1 MNVLAKLE
9 KAIKDLPVLPDATGS
24 DEIAMFSENVPTD
37 LAKEDAWEYLDP
49 MLNRFLGFNRSAE
62 SIYNELRGGARGLSG
77 MAQYLKDFVRRY
89 DIDGALLEGKIER
102 LVNVIQMQCVDM
114 IRAK

>member
-1 MNVLAKLE
+1 
-9 KAIKDLPVLPDATGS
+9 
-24 DEIAMFSENVPTD
+24 
-37 LAKEDAWEYLDP
+37 
-49 MLNRFLGFNRSAE
+49 
-62 SIYNELRGGARGLSG
+62 

-102 LVNVIQMQCVDM
+102 LVNVIQMQCIDM